1 MIGNPFWVG
10 TCHGQYGSIVCAS
23 YFLVS
28 QECDEASVRR
38 RYPPQTCTFSCVYVF
53 RRPNGCWWSHPFWS
67 LPNTRGEAHRYT
79 VHLHYK
85 SPCRDS
91 KTEANAQHIEPEYNS
106 VMLYWVWD
114 REHCIGESEYFVEY
128 NSRTGIINS
137 STLLF
142 FSLLR
147 VWIMSCLTPSLSSL
161 TNAPCLMTRQII
173 PCTACNNYSLPLP
186 SRGRINPLS
195 HVYFVNPYIIMSSMF
210 NVNVIFVSPVSLQV
224 SALSKGK

>member
-1 MIGNPFWVG
+1 MDADGHTPSDRSPTLG
-10 TCHGQYGSIVCAS
+10 EKPIV
-23 YFLVS
+23 
-28 QECDEASVRR
+28 
-38 RYPPQTCTFSCVYVF
+38 T
-53 RRPNGCWWSHPFWS
+53 
-67 LPNTRGEAHRYT
+67 RYT
-79 VHLHYK
+79 YTINRHAGTPKQRQTHNTL
-85 SPCRDS
+85 SLNTTQLCF
-91 KTEANAQHIEPEYNS
+91 IGFGIG
-106 VMLYWVWD
+106 L
-114 REHCIGESEYFVEY
+114 EHCIGESEYFVEY